1 MEGDLPST
9 NRRVRIDLQK
19 LISFYGFNR
28 REAKV
33 ALLFA
38 EGKRLDEVAEDL
50 KITYETVRKHLRNI
64 FNKTGT
70 DRQAMLVKQILM
82 SPATTIEDA
91 NVFHRARL
99 RSSRSIIGRA

>member
-70 DRQAMLVKQILM
+70 GGLSLCI
-82 SPATTIEDA
+82 
-91 NVFHRARL
+91 RACQM
-99 RSSRSIIGRA
+99 